1 MSFTPGAL
9 FHQESLKLVF
19 LYFDVMSW
27 AEARAIAVED
37 NLLQTRTTNSGKRIT
52 REICS
57 RLKHLHGDELMI
69 LQNGSSQEQTQVLW
83 LAICRKY
90 TFINDFAV
98 EVIREKFLTF
108 QHDLLPSD
116 YDAFFNAKA
125 VWHEE
130 LEQITASTRA
140 KLKQVIFRMLRE
152 TDIINAH
159 GVINPVILSE
169 RVVKTIGTH
178 NKKDLAIFPVN
189 ETDLKESFK

>member
-9 FHQESLKLVF
+9 FHQESLKLAS
-19 LYFDVMSW
+19 LYFDVMNW
-27 AEARAIAVED
+27 AETRAIAVEK
-37 NLLQTRTTNSGKRIT
+37 NLLQTRTTNSAKRIT

-57 RLKHLHGDELMI
+57 RLKHLNGDELMI
-69 LQNGSSQEQTQVLW
+69 FQDGSSLEQTQMLW
-83 LAICRKY
+83 LAICRRY
-90 TFINDFAV
+90 AFIYDFAV

-130 LEQITASTRA
+130 LEQITVSTRA
-140 KLKQVIFRMLRE
+140 KLKQVVFRMLRE
-152 TDIINAH
+152 ANFINAH
-159 GVINPVILSE
+159 GVISPVILSE

-189 ETDLKESFK
+189 ETDLKGVV